1 MEEIEFDIKV
11 KEFKGGFFDRGWV
24 RSSLGELGR
33 RALSLFGA
41 RVRRYAQFRIKERD
55 RVSQPGEGP
64 TNQTGLLRDF
74 IYFAFSPEAGGG
86 MGGVVI
92 GPAKLGGR
100 KEGPDGPTPK
110 VLEFGG
116 AAVIPQYRRTGRSY
130 RTRYGAVAEREYVGD
145 TIVMIEPRPYM
156 HPAFDDV
163 FSDQMPDIWERAAT
177 GRSLPT

>member
-1 MEEIEFDIKV
+1 VEEIDFDIKV

-24 RSSLGELGR
+24 RSTLGELGK

-41 RVRRYAQFRIKERD
+41 RVRQRAQLRIRERD
-55 RVSQPGEGP
+55 RASQPGEGP
-64 TNQTGLLRDF
+64 TNQTGLLREF
-74 IYFAFSPEAGGG
+74 IFFAFSPQAGGG

-116 AAVIPQYRRTGRSY
+116 AATVAQYRRRRS
-130 RTRYGAVAEREYVGD
+130 RRGEPGEREYVGD
-145 TIVMIEPRPYM
+145 AIVMIEARPYM
-156 HPAFDDV
+156 QPAFDSV
-163 FSDQMPDIWERAAT
+163 YPDQMPDIWERAAT